1 MKTFNIVLVG
11 VGGQGVILAS
21 KVISQAALKAGLDV
35 KQSEVHGM
43 SQRGGS
49 VISHVRIGK
58 KVYSPLV
65 TEGEADVVLAFEK
78 LEALRYAHWAN
89 SNGKI
94 IYADTKINPSTVV
107 AGLSEYPT
115 DVDEQ
120 LQDLPCEVIKI
131 PAQNLAKQAG
141 NVRAVNTVLV
151 GALSNLISE
160 ISEDTWKE
168 VIKTSVPPKVIDVN
182 LKAFELGRQSLL
194 DN

>member
-1 MKTFNIVLVG
+1 MKTFNIVIVG

-21 KVISQAALKAGLDV
+21 KIISNAAMEAGLDV

-78 LEALRYAHWAN
+78 LEALRYSHWVKP
-89 SNGKI
+89 NGKI

-107 AGLSEYPT
+107 AGLAKYPD
-115 DVDEQ
+115 DVDKQ
-120 LQDLPCEVIKI
+120 LSDLKCEVIKI
-131 PAQNLAKQAG
+131 DAVNLAKEAG
-141 NVRAVNTVLV
+141 NVKAVNTVLV
-151 GALSNLISE
+151 GALSKLLPE
-160 ISEDTWKE
+160 IDLNTWKK
-168 VIKTSVPPKVIDVN
+168 VVGISVPKKVVDVN
-182 LKAFELGRQSLL
+182 MKAFDLGYNAMQ
-194 DN
+194 

>member
-1 MKTFNIVLVG
+1 MKTFNIVIVG

-21 KVISQAALKAGLDV
+21 KIISNAALEAGLDV

-49 VISHVRIGK
+49 VISHVRVGK

-78 LEALRYAHWAN
+78 LEALRYSHWAKPD
-89 SNGKI
+89 GKI

-107 AGLSEYPT
+107 AGLAEYPD

-120 LQDLPCEVIKI
+120 LKNLKCEVIKLDAAKL
-131 PAQNLAKQAG
+131 AQEAG
-141 NVRAVNTVLV
+141 NVKAVNTVLV
-151 GALSNLISE
+151 GALSKYLPE
-160 ISEDTWKE
+160 ISIDTWKKVVE
-168 VIKTSVPPKVIDVN
+168 TSVPKKVVEVN
-182 LKAFELGRQSLL
+182 LKAFDLGYNAMQ
-194 DN
+194 

>member
-1 MKTFNIVLVG
+1 MKTFNIVIVG

-21 KVISQAALKAGLDV
+21 KIISNAAMDAGLDV

-65 TEGEADVVLAFEK
+65 TEGEADVILAFEK
-78 LEALRYAHWAN
+78 LEALRYSHWVKED
-89 SNGKI
+89 GKI

-107 AGLSEYPT
+107 AGLAQYPD

-120 LQDLPCEVIKI
+120 LSNLKCQVIKI
-131 PAQNLAKQAG
+131 DAAKLAQEAG
-141 NVRAVNTVLV
+141 NVKAVNTVLV
-151 GALSNLISE
+151 GALSKMLPE
-160 ISEDTWKE
+160 IKEDTWKE
-168 VIKTSVPPKVIDVN
+168 VLKKSVPSKVLEVN
-182 LKAFELGRQSLL
+182 LKAFDLGY
-194 DN
+194 NAI